1 MSDLELV
8 LLLLIPVAAL
18 AALARRIGVPYPIL
32 LVLGGLLLG
41 LVPGLPRAGLEP
53 EVVFL
58 IFLRPLIYSAAFFS
72 SVRDLKQYFGVIA
85 RLAVGL
91 VVATTVVVGVVAHA
105 VVPGLSWPVALL
117 IGAIVSPPDAVA
129 ATAVLQRLG
138 APRKMLSILEG
149 ESLLNDATALVLVR
163 AAARARPLARSPGQG
178 R

>member
-1 MSDLELV
+1 
-8 LLLLIPVAAL
+8 
-18 AALARRIGVPYPIL
+18 PYPIL

-41 LVPGLPRAGLEP
+41 LVPGLPRAELAP
-53 EVVFL
+53 DVVFL
-58 IFLRPLIYSAAFFS
+58 IFLPPLIYHAAYHS
-72 SVRDLKQYFGVIA
+72 SGRDLKQYAGVIA

-91 VVATTVVVGVVAHA
+91 VVATAAVVGVVAHA

-149 ESLLNDATALVLVR
+149 ESLLNDATALVLYR
-163 AAARARPLARSPGQG
+163 AALAAVVTGALAPAD
-178 R
+178 